1 MSTERIP
8 SPAKSQH
15 DRFDPPTVMQTLW
28 LAMPREHIA
37 EFKALVESYDNLAT
51 LRTEIPRLHHLRL
64 YFAPE
69 SAAEVEALIDSLT
82 DRFAI
87 RRLRPPD
94 EA

>member
-1 MSTERIP
+1 MSTKRIA
-8 SPAKSQH
+8 SPAERQ
-15 DRFDPPTVMQTLW
+15 DAGFDPPAMMQTLW

-69 SAAEVEALIDSLT
+69 SAAEVEALVDALA

-87 RRLRPPD
+87 RRLRPPG